1 MKTIFLS
8 FSIANTSVSDY
19 FIELSNKLSEEFRV
33 VIITDSIKDHQVAIS
48 SEIDIFKWPS
58 RRPTKWKD
66 FKFLIQ
72 KVKEYRPEM
81 MISMFGSINIFLVVG
96 YLFGVKHRISWA
108 RTISTQFQTKK
119 NLLIRK
125 KIMYKL
131 ATKIIANSNATK
143 RDLMENF
150 GVREGKIEVCYNAV
164 KEYPLENHQVQ
175 KNKMLFVGNMWP
187 SKGVDTL
194 LHSMPV
200 ILVQFPEIKLT
211 LVGGSLN
218 GSRIK
223 NLQKK
228 AASLNIS
235 DNIVFIGS
243 QPKERVLKEFSS
255 AYVTVVPSV
264 VEAFGFVV
272 IESFSVKTPVIGSKT
287 SGIAEIIRDGKDGFL
302 FEPKNAADL
311 SSKILTLLRDEGLRK
326 EFSEN
331 CYARFSGEFEVG
343 SATTIVS
350 RKLKELLTANELQ
363 SP

>member
-33 VIITDSIKDHQVAIS
+33 IIITDSVKDHQIPIS
-48 SEIDIFKWPS
+48 FKIEIFKWPS

-72 KVKEYRPEM
+72 KVKEYRPDM

-96 YLFGVKHRISWA
+96 YLFGVKYRIPWA

-125 KIMYKL
+125 KILYKL
-131 ATKIIANSNATK
+131 ATKVIANSNATK
-143 RDLMENF
+143 RDLRENF
-150 GVREGKIEVCYNAV
+150 GVRDSKIEVCYNAV

-175 KNKMLFVGNMWP
+175 RNKILYVGNMWP

-194 LHSMPV
+194 LEAMPAV
-200 ILVQFPEIKLT
+200 LKKFPEIKLT
-211 LVGGSLN
+211 LIGGSLK

-223 NLQKK
+223 QLQKK
-228 AASLNIS
+228 AVEFNIS
-235 DNIVFIGS
+235 KNVVFAGS
-243 QPKERVLKEFSS
+243 QSKERVLKEFSS
-255 AYVTVVPSV
+255 AYLAVVPSV
-264 VEAFGFVV
+264 VEAFGFVL
-272 IESFSVKTPVIGSKT
+272 IESFSVKTPVIGSNT

-302 FEPKNAADL
+302 FEPKNEVDL
-311 SSKILTLLRDEGLRK
+311 SEKILKLLKDEGLRQ
-326 EFSEN
+326 EFSKN
-331 CYARFSGEFEVG
+331 CYARFKEEFEVE
-343 SATTIVS
+343 SATTIVFE
-350 RKLKELLTANELQ
+350 KLKQL
-363 SP
+363 

>member
-1 MKTIFLS
+1 M
-8 FSIANTSVSDY
+8 
-19 FIELSNKLSEEFRV
+19 SEEFRV
-33 VIITDSIKDHQVAIS
+33 IIFTDCVDAHQVEIS
-48 SEIDIFKWPS
+48 SEVKIFKWPS

-66 FKFLIQ
+66 FNFLIQ
-72 KVKEYRPEM
+72 KVKEYRPEV

-96 YLFGVKHRISWA
+96 YLFGVKHRIPWA

-164 KEYPLENHQVQ
+164 KDYLIENTQVQ
-175 KNKMLFVGNMWP
+175 RNKILFVGNMWP

-194 LHSMPV
+194 LDSMPA
-200 ILVQFPEIKLT
+200 ILEQFPEIKLT
-211 LVGGSLN
+211 LIGGSLKR
-218 GSRIK
+218 SRIK
-223 NLQKK
+223 QLQKR

-235 DNIVFIGS
+235 HNIVFIGS

-255 AYVTVVPSV
+255 AYLTVVPSV

-272 IESFSVKTPVIGSKT
+272 IESFSVKTPVIGSNT

-311 SSKILTLLRDEGLRK
+311 SSKILILLRDEGLRK
-326 EFSEN
+326 EFSKN

-343 SATTIVS
+343 GATTIVS
-350 RKLKELLTANELQ
+350 RKLKELLTANESQ